1 MSPRLVCALGR
12 PWLAALRY
20 HSTALV
26 SSRVRPSSPCAYLTP
41 SWFCAAGSPRLA
53 AATML
58 ASGPDSAAA
67 SLGLGGLTGATLG
80 AGGAFGVCGGSAVGM
95 TAGGV
100 TAGFAITTAA
110 GGGDDE

>member
-20 HSTALV
+20 HSSALV

-53 AATML
+53 AATTS

-67 SLGLGGLTGATLG
+67 SVGLGGL
-80 AGGAFGVCGGSAVGM
+80 AGGGVTIDAGGVFWGCGGSAVG
-95 TAGGV
+95 TTGGV
-100 TAGFAITTAA
+100 A
-110 GGGDDE
+110 

>member
-20 HSTALV
+20 HSSALV

-53 AATML
+53 AATTS

-67 SLGLGGLTGATLG
+67 SVGLGGGVTIG
-80 AGGAFGVCGGSAVGM
+80 AGGVFGSGVGGTTG
-95 TAGGV
+95 GGV
-100 TAGFAITTAA
+100 TIGFAITTA
-110 GGGDDE
+110 GGD